1 MVGQSGQTSK
11 SNDRRLKLM
20 REIYEAPELN
30 MISYEPK
37 ENLASSA
44 GIGFGDMYLGNGM
57 SGDKAPIESTDI
69 SFDF

>member
-1 MVGQSGQTSK
+1 
-11 SNDRRLKLM
+11 M

-69 SFDF
+69 SIDF